1 MVVFALERMRKR
13 HVLLLDGDQW
23 RFSGVATYLR
33 DRGLEVCGPG
43 FGAESPDV
51 ILVHEALRDALPSLL
66 ASNPRVPVLVL
77 GFSRSLDC
85 AAEVLRSGALGYF
98 VLTSRKDQL
107 LEAIEIVMND
117 RIWAPRE
124 AVVRSVSV
132 PATVS
137 RPQPPDA
144 VLELLQEGLTN
155 KEIAHRL
162 GLAEVTVKARL
173 TRLYRRYGVNTRL
186 QLLTAAIREG
196 IVGQR

>member
-1 MVVFALERMRKR
+1 MRKR
-13 HVLLLDGDQW
+13 QVLLLDGDQW

-43 FGAESPDV
+43 FGGESPDV

-77 GFSRSLDC
+77 GSSRSLDC

-98 VLTSRKDQL
+98 VLASRKDQL
-107 LEAIEIVMND
+107 LEAIDIVMND

-124 AVVRSVSV
+124 AVVRSVAV
-132 PATVS
+132 PAPVS
-137 RPQPPDA
+137 RPQPQDA

-155 KEIAHRL
+155 KEIANRL

-173 TRLYRRYGVNTRL
+173 TRLYRRFGVSTRL

-196 IVGQR
+196 IVGGR